1 MPDRVVHF
9 EVTGPDGEALKRFYA
24 SIFGWSIDSSNP
36 MNYGIVPAPEGGGIG
51 GGVSATEGGAPGY
64 VTFYVA
70 VDDPQATLDAIEA
83 AGGRTVM
90 PVTEIPGTV
99 TLAQFQDPAGN
110 MVGIIKS

>member
-1 MPDRVVHF
+1 M
-9 EVTGPDGEALKRFYA
+9 
-24 SIFGWSIDSSNP
+24 
-36 MNYGIVPAPEGGGIG
+36 
-51 GGVSATEGGAPGY
+51 
-64 VTFYVA
+64 A

-90 PVTEIPGTV
+90 PVTEIPGMV

>member
-1 MPDRVVHF
+1 MADRVVHF

-36 MNYGIVPAPEGGGIG
+36 MNYGIVPAPEGGG
-51 GGVSATEGGAPGY
+51 PGY

>member
-1 MPDRVVHF
+1 VLREHLRLVDRQLQPH
-9 EVTGPDGEALKRFYA
+9 ELRARA
-24 SIFGWSIDSSNP
+24 R
-36 MNYGIVPAPEGGGIG
+36 AEGGGIG
-51 GGVSATEGGAPGY
+51 GGVSATEGGGPGY

-83 AGGRTVM
+83 EGGHTVM
-90 PVTEIPGTV
+90 PVTEIPGMV